1 MQYKQDEGTY
11 LISLDQNEKIM
22 KTLTVFCK
30 EKNILNGQLSGIG
43 AIKDIELGAYILEKK
58 EYVKEIFSDTWE
70 LSSLQGNVLFLFD
83 NYKEI

>member
-58 EYVKEIFSDTWE
+58 EY
-70 LSSLQGNVLFLFD
+70 
-83 NYKEI
+83 